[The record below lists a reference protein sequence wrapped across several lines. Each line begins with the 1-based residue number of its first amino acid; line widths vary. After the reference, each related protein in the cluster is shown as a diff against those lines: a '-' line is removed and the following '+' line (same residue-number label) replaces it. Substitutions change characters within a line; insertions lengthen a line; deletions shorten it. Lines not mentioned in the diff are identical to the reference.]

1 MARLEE
7 YEVDIASGVTVTMKL
22 SPDAAEKADPKRVRK
37 VTRAK
42 GRPVANKARRPAN
55 KAVGSES

>member
-22 SPDAAEKADPKRVRK
+22 SPEAVEKADPKRVRK
-37 VTRAK
+37 VQRTK
-42 GRPVANKARRPAN
+42 GRLLANKARRAAN
-55 KAVGSES
+55 KAPAAG